1 MRQAIA
7 ISSSGRCPVVPDLHS
22 FMVAEQPQW
31 QHVYLRHTSIQD
43 RKKGNSRA
51 VGQPRLT
58 SHWPELRHI
67 AISSCREIRKTHSA
81 SVASGQ
87 AGRRRLGCGVSQSA
101 MDRIYIH
108 HFPVLL
114 LFCSFMNSEISWPL
128 LINLALFFFSFLNL
142 WRSLPNFLS
151 HEIAEQ
157 NWKSLYPKLILSNAI
172 YFNRSLNLVYI

>member
-7 ISSSGRCPVVPDLHS
+7 ISSSGRCHVVPDLHS

-31 QHVYLRHTSIQD
+31 QHVYMHHTSIQD

-51 VGQPRLT
+51 VGQPRLM

-81 SVASGQ
+81 SIASGQ

-101 MDRIYIH
+101 IDRIYIH

-128 LINLALFFFSFLNL
+128 LIKLGTVCFFLL
-142 WRSLPNFLS
+142 
-151 HEIAEQ
+151 
-157 NWKSLYPKLILSNAI
+157 KSMKVFAQFFKPWNSWTKLKVIVPKANTK
-172 YFNRSLNLVYI
+172 